1 MQSISHYRVEGEL
14 GRGGLGVVFRAVDI
28 RLGRQV
34 AIKVLSADATRD
46 EDLREVLNWL
56 DGALGAVK

>member
-1 MQSISHYRVEGEL
+1 M
-14 GRGGLGVVFRAVDI
+14 GVVFRAVDI